1 MLVQRHKIALQN
13 STKIFQ
19 LLDDELD
26 ALKVTLPTC
35 CSILF
40 SNAFLYLF
48 NPLSPYKTLKEM
60 AAVVLFYN

>member
-26 ALKVTLPTC
+26 ALKVTFPRC
-35 CSILF
+35 
-40 SNAFLYLF
+40 
-48 NPLSPYKTLKEM
+48 
-60 AAVVLFYN
+60 